1 MHRIS
6 LSDMSRPVSRWSW
19 AVICMVASTTGL
31 AQSSDPSAASTNLL
45 RNPSGGYTHRTV
57 EIPPGSRILYIS
69 GQTATGTDG
78 KTPADGDAQ
87 AEIVYAR
94 IAKSL
99 ADAGM
104 TMNDLVKTTVYLTDP
119 ADLPAVIKAGRKYNP
134 NGKQAGTLVYVKAL
148 AVPEARIE
156 IEAVAARAT
165 K

>member
-1 MHRIS
+1 MRWIS
-6 LSDMSRPVSRWSW
+6 LSHKRIMTSGW
-19 AVICMVASTTGL
+19 ALAIAVTVTSMGGH
-31 AQSSDPSAASTNLL
+31 AQSPDPSPASTNLI

-69 GQTATGTDG
+69 GQTATGSDG

-87 AEIVYAR
+87 AEIVYER

-104 TMNDLVKTTVYLTDP
+104 TMQDLVKTTVYLTDA
-119 ADLPAVIKAGRKYNP
+119 ADLPAVIRAGRKYNP

>member
-1 MHRIS
+1 MHEIS
-6 LSDMSRPVSRWSW
+6 LSH
-19 AVICMVASTTGL
+19 ICAITCLVASTVGF
-31 AQSSDPSAASTNLL
+31 AQSPNQQGASTNLI

-69 GQTATGTDG
+69 GQTATGADG
-78 KTPADGDAQ
+78 NTPADGDAQ
-87 AEIVYAR
+87 AEIVYER

-104 TMNDLVKTTVYLTDP
+104 TMQDLVKTTVYLTDA
-119 ADLPAVIKAGRKYNP
+119 ADLPAVIRAGRKYNP
-134 NGKQAGTLVYVKAL
+134 TGKQAGTLVYVKAL

-156 IEAVAARAT
+156 IDAVAARAT